1 MESKAMIPEKSQN
14 YDLPNSYENIEQ
26 TLITADQILSD
37 AVGNAKTLFHSPTV
51 SSLEDSKIVSR
62 VMVLRE
68 FNFEERFMRFHTDY
82 RAPKIKQYKKNNTAT
97 VLGYDPILKVQIK
110 LQGTIEPHYHNSI
123 TRSAWDGST
132 TRSKKCYSV
141 RGGSSFEIDNPDEY
155 DLKDGNIEDGY
166 MNFAVLIFKFDSLE
180 FLHLKS
186 SGHRRAIHTWYD
198 IYRINVACSHK

>member
-1 MESKAMIPEKSQN
+1 MIPAKSSD
-14 YDLPNSYENIEQ
+14 YDLPDSYDNIEK

-37 AVGNAKTLFHSPTV
+37 AVENAKTLFHSLTV
-51 SSLEDSKIVSR
+51 SSIKDSKIVSR

-68 FNFEERFMRFHTDY
+68 FNLKDRFMRFHTDY
-82 RAPKIKQYKKNNTAT
+82 RAPKIKQYKTNNTAT

-110 LQGTIEPHYHNSI
+110 LQGTIESHYHNSI
-123 TRSAWDGST
+123 TRGAWDGST

-141 RGGSSFEIDNPDEY
+141 RGGSSLQIDDPNEY

-186 SGHRRAIHTWYD
+186 SGHRRAIHTWDDVYKSFWL
-198 IYRINVACSHK
+198 VP

>member
-1 MESKAMIPEKSQN
+1 MIPEPIAGL
-14 YDLPNSYENIEQ
+14 DLPDSYDDINQ
-26 TLITADQILSD
+26 TLKISDMILTN

-51 SSLEDSKIVSR
+51 SSIGESGINSR

-68 FNFEERFMRFHTDY
+68 FNLKKRFMRFHTDY
-82 RAPKIKQYKKNNTAT
+82 RAPKIKQYKKNNIAS
-97 VLGYDPILKVQIK
+97 VLCYDPILKIQIK
-110 LQGTIEPHYHNSI
+110 LQGIIDVNYHNSI

-141 RGGSSFEIDNPDEY
+141 KGGSSLKISNPGEY

-166 MNFAVLIFKFDSLE
+166 MNFAVLIFSFTTLE

-186 SGHRRAIHTWYD
+186 SGHRRALHTWD
-198 IYRINVACSHK
+198 DKLQSSWLVP